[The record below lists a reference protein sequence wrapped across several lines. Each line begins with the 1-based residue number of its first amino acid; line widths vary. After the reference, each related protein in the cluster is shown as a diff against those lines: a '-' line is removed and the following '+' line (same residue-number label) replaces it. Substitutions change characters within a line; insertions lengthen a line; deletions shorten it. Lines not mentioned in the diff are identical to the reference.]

1 MSEERVFT
9 GTYEELNR
17 MIEAK
22 VRKVERKQRDI
33 NRVNRIFANEKKTI
47 EKWKI
52 NHVQVVAVQDLPS
65 HADQDGNEK
74 EKTFEINSFWIY

>member
-33 NRVNRIFANEKKTI
+33 NRVNRIFANEKKPL
-47 EKWKI
+47 K
-52 NHVQVVAVQDLPS
+52 
-65 HADQDGNEK
+65 NEK
-74 EKTFEINSFWIY
+74 